1 LATTDRNK
9 IDRESIMDKKFIDLY
24 DEYTH
29 APLDRRDFISRLT
42 ALAGSTAAASALL
55 PLLENNYA
63 LAQVVPPADAR
74 LETSRIT
81 WSAASG
87 EVKGYLA
94 KPKGA
99 GKLPAVIV
107 IHENRGLNPH
117 IEDIVRRLALE
128 GFLVLGPDLLSPL
141 GGTPTDEDQ
150 ARTLI
155 GQLDNKQVVA
165 NLVRTVAYLQ
175 GHPGSI
181 GKVGAVGFCWGGG
194 MVNSLATASP
204 DLDAGVVFYGRT
216 PPLEDVPKIRAKL
229 LLNYAGLDDRI
240 NEGIPAFEAAL
251 KKANVDYTLHIYQGA
266 NHAFNN
272 DTNPARYDAVAAQ
285 LAWGRTVEFLKGNL
299 TS

>member
-1 LATTDRNK
+1 
-9 IDRESIMDKKFIDLY
+9 MDKKFIDLY

-63 LAQVVPPADAR
+63 LAQVVQPGDTR

-81 WSAASG
+81 WAGASG
-87 EVKGYLA
+87 ELKGYLA

-128 GFLVLGPDLLSPL
+128 GFLALGPDLLSPL
-141 GGTPTDEDQ
+141 GGTPSDEDQ

-155 GQLDNKQVVA
+155 GQLDSKQTVD
-165 NLVRTVAYLQ
+165 NLVRTVSFLEEHA
-175 GHPGSI
+175 GST
-181 GKVGAVGFCWGGG
+181 GKVGTVGFCWGGG
-194 MVNSLATASP
+194 MVGSLATASA

-216 PPLEDVPKIRAKL
+216 PPLDDVPKIRAKL

-251 KKANVDYTLHIYQGA
+251 KKANVAHTVHIYQGA

-272 DTNPARYDAVAAQ
+272 DTNPARYDAAAAQ
-285 LAWGRTVEFLKGNL
+285 LAWNRTTEFLKTTLAG
-299 TS
+299 

>member
-1 LATTDRNK
+1 
-9 IDRESIMDKKFIDLY
+9 MDKKFIDLY

-29 APLDRRDFISRLT
+29 APLDRRVFISRLT

-63 LAQVVPPADAR
+63 LAQIVPPTDAR

-87 EVKGYLA
+87 DLKGYLA

-117 IEDIVRRLALE
+117 IEDIVRRVALE
-128 GFLVLGPDLLSPL
+128 GFLALGVDMLSPL
-141 GGTPTDEDQ
+141 GGTPADEDQ

-155 GQLDNKQVVA
+155 GQLDAKQTVE
-165 NLVRTVAYLQ
+165 NLVRTIAYLES
-175 GHPGSI
+175 HAGST
-181 GKVGAVGFCWGGG
+181 GKVGTVGFCWGGG
-194 MVNSLATASP
+194 MVSSLATASP
-204 DLDAGVVFYGRT
+204 ALDAGVVFYGRT

-272 DTNPARYDAVAAQ
+272 DTNPARYDAAAAQ
-285 LAWGRTVEFLKGNL
+285 LAWGRTIEFLKGSL
-299 TS
+299 MV

>member
-1 LATTDRNK
+1 MMIYLVVRGDRQCPGPRPRK
-9 IDRESIMDKKFIDLY
+9 TGEGIMDKKFIDLY

-42 ALAGSTAAASALL
+42 VLAGSTAAASALL

-63 LAQVVPPADAR
+63 LAQVVSPTDAR

-81 WSAASG
+81 WGAASG
-87 EVKGYLA
+87 ELKGYLA

-99 GKLPAVIV
+99 GKLPTVIV

-128 GFLVLGPDLLSPL
+128 GFLALGPDLLSPL

-155 GQLDNKQVVA
+155 SQLDNKQVVA
-165 NLVRTVAYLQ
+165 NLVRTVSYLQ
-175 GHPGSI
+175 SHAEST

-194 MVNSLATASP
+194 MANSL
-204 DLDAGVVFYGRT
+204 
-216 PPLEDVPKIRAKL
+216 
-229 LLNYAGLDDRI
+229 
-240 NEGIPAFEAAL
+240 
-251 KKANVDYTLHIYQGA
+251 
-266 NHAFNN
+266 
-272 DTNPARYDAVAAQ
+272 
-285 LAWGRTVEFLKGNL
+285 
-299 TS
+299 

>member
-1 LATTDRNK
+1 MDR
-9 IDRESIMDKKFIDLY
+9 KFIDLY

-63 LAQVVPPADAR
+63 LAQIVPPTDAR

-81 WSAASG
+81 WGAASG
-87 EVKGYLA
+87 DLKGYLA

-117 IEDIVRRLALE
+117 IEDIVRRVALE
-128 GFLVLGPDLLSPL
+128 GFLALGVDLLSPL
-141 GGTPTDEDQ
+141 GGTPADEDQ

-155 GQLDNKQVVA
+155 GQLDSKQTVG
-165 NLVRTVAYLQ
+165 NLVRTIGYLES
-175 GHPGSI
+175 HAGST
-181 GKVGAVGFCWGGG
+181 GKVGTVGFCWGGG

-204 DLDAGVVFYGRT
+204 DLNAGVVFYGRT
-216 PPLEDVPKIRAKL
+216 PPLEDVPKIHAKL

-240 NEGIPAFEAAL
+240 NEGLPAFEAAL
-251 KKANVDYTLHIYQGA
+251 KKANVDYTLHIYQNA

-272 DTNPARYDAVAAQ
+272 DTNPARYDAAAAQ
-285 LAWGRTVEFLKGNL
+285 LAWGRTIDFLKGGL
-299 TS
+299 KG

>member
-1 LATTDRNK
+1 
-9 IDRESIMDKKFIDLY
+9 MDKKFIDLY

-81 WSAASG
+81 WAGASG
-87 EVKGYLA
+87 ELKGYLA

-128 GFLVLGPDLLSPL
+128 GFLALGPDLLSPL
-141 GGTPTDEDQ
+141 GGTPSDEDQ

-155 GQLDNKQVVA
+155 GQLDSKQTVD
-165 NLVRTVAYLQ
+165 NLVRTVSFLEEHA
-175 GHPGSI
+175 GST
-181 GKVGAVGFCWGGG
+181 GKVGTVGFCWGGG
-194 MVNSLATASP
+194 MVGSLATASP

-216 PPLEDVPKIRAKL
+216 PPLDDVPMIRAKL

-251 KKANVDYTLHIYQGA
+251 KKANVAHTVHIYQGA

-272 DTNPARYDAVAAQ
+272 DTNPARYDAAAAQ
-285 LAWGRTVEFLKGNL
+285 LAWGRTTEFLKTTLAG
-299 TS
+299 

>member
-1 LATTDRNK
+1 
-9 IDRESIMDKKFIDLY
+9 MDKKFIDLY

-42 ALAGSTAAASALL
+42 ALAGGTAAASALL

-63 LAQVVPPADAR
+63 LAQVVPPGDTR
-74 LETSRIT
+74 LDTSRIT
-81 WSAASG
+81 WAGASG
-87 EVKGYLA
+87 EIKGYMA

-128 GFLVLGPDLLSPL
+128 GFLALGPDLLSPL
-141 GGTPTDEDQ
+141 GGTPSDEDQ

-155 GQLDNKQVVA
+155 GQLDNKQTVG
-165 NLVRTVAYLQ
+165 NLVRTVSFLEEHA
-175 GHPGSI
+175 GST

-194 MVNSLATASP
+194 MVGSLATASP

-216 PPLEDVPKIRAKL
+216 PPLDDVPKIRAKL

-251 KKANVDYTLHIYQGA
+251 KKANVAHTVHIYQGA

-272 DTNPARYDAVAAQ
+272 DTNPARYDAAAAQ
-285 LAWGRTVEFLKGNL
+285 LAWNRTTKFLKTTLAG
-299 TS
+299 

>member
-1 LATTDRNK
+1 
-9 IDRESIMDKKFIDLY
+9 MDKKFIDLY

-63 LAQVVPPADAR
+63 LAQVVAPADAR
-74 LETSRIT
+74 LETSRVT
-81 WSAASG
+81 WAAASG
-87 EVKGYLA
+87 ELKGYLA

-128 GFLVLGPDLLSPL
+128 GFLALGPDLLSPA
-141 GGTPTDEDQ
+141 GGTPVDEDQ

-155 GQLDNKQVVA
+155 EQLDNKQTVD
-165 NLVRTVAYLQ
+165 NLVRTVGFLQ
-175 GHPGSI
+175 KHPGST

-204 DLDAGVVFYGRT
+204 DLDAAVVFYGRT
-216 PPLEDVPKIRAKL
+216 PPSEEVPKIRAKL

-240 NEGIPAFEAAL
+240 NAGLPAFETAL

-272 DTNPARYDAVAAQ
+272 DTNPARYDAAAAQ
-285 LAWGRTVEFLKGNL
+285 LAWTRTIEFLKAGL
-299 TS
+299 QA

>member
-1 LATTDRNK
+1 
-9 IDRESIMDKKFIDLY
+9 MDKKFIDLY

-63 LAQVVPPADAR
+63 LAQVVQPGDTR

-81 WSAASG
+81 WAGASG
-87 EVKGYLA
+87 EIKGYLA

-99 GKLPAVIV
+99 GKLPAVVV

-128 GFLVLGPDLLSPL
+128 GFLALGPDLLSPL
-141 GGTPTDEDQ
+141 GGTPSDEDQ

-155 GQLDNKQVVA
+155 GQLDSRQTVD
-165 NLVRTVAYLQ
+165 NLVRTVSFLEEHA
-175 GHPGSI
+175 GSI
-181 GKVGAVGFCWGGG
+181 GKVGTVGFCWGGG
-194 MVNSLATASP
+194 MVGSLATVSP

-216 PPLEDVPKIRAKL
+216 PPLDDVPKIRAKL

-240 NEGIPAFEAAL
+240 NEGIPAF
-251 KKANVDYTLHIYQGA
+251 
-266 NHAFNN
+266 
-272 DTNPARYDAVAAQ
+272 
-285 LAWGRTVEFLKGNL
+285 
-299 TS
+299 

>member
-1 LATTDRNK
+1 
-9 IDRESIMDKKFIDLY
+9 MDKKFIDLY

-29 APLDRRDFISRLT
+29 APLDRRVFISRLT

-63 LAQVVPPADAR
+63 LAQIVPPTDAR

-87 EVKGYLA
+87 DLKGYLA

-117 IEDIVRRLALE
+117 IEDLVRRVALDGFLAL
-128 GFLVLGPDLLSPL
+128 GVDMLSPL
-141 GGTPTDEDQ
+141 GGTPADEDQ

-155 GQLDNKQVVA
+155 GQLDSKQTVE
-165 NLVRTVAYLQ
+165 NLVRTIGFLESHA
-175 GHPGSI
+175 GST
-181 GKVGAVGFCWGGG
+181 GKVGTVGFCWGGG

-240 NEGIPAFEAAL
+240 NEGLPAFEAAL

-272 DTNPARYDAVAAQ
+272 DTNPARYDAAAAQ
-285 LAWGRTVEFLKGNL
+285 LAWGRTIEFLKASLAG
-299 TS
+299 

>member
-1 LATTDRNK
+1 
-9 IDRESIMDKKFIDLY
+9 MDKKFIDLY

-29 APLDRRDFISRLT
+29 APLDRRVFISRLT

-63 LAQVVPPADAR
+63 LAQIVPPTDAR

-81 WSAASG
+81 WGAASG
-87 EVKGYLA
+87 DLKGYLA

-117 IEDIVRRLALE
+117 IEDIVRRVALDGFLAL
-128 GFLVLGPDLLSPL
+128 GVDMLSPL
-141 GGTPTDEDQ
+141 GGTPADEDQ

-155 GQLDNKQVVA
+155 SQLDSKQTVES
-165 NLVRTVAYLQ
+165 LVRTIAYLES
-175 GHPGSI
+175 HAGST
-181 GKVGAVGFCWGGG
+181 GKVGTVGFCWGGG

-216 PPLEDVPKIRAKL
+216 PPLDDVPKIRAKL

-272 DTNPARYDAVAAQ
+272 DTNPARYDAAAAQ
-285 LAWGRTVEFLKGNL
+285 LAWGRTIEFLKGSL
-299 TS
+299 VG

>member
-1 LATTDRNK
+1 
-9 IDRESIMDKKFIDLY
+9 MYKKFIDLY

-29 APLDRRDFISRLT
+29 APLDRRVFISRLT

-63 LAQVVPPADAR
+63 LAQIVPPTDAR

-81 WSAASG
+81 WGAASG
-87 EVKGYLA
+87 DLKGYLA

-117 IEDIVRRLALE
+117 IEDIVRRVALE
-128 GFLVLGPDLLSPL
+128 GFLALGVDMLSPL
-141 GGTPTDEDQ
+141 GGTPADEDQ

-155 GQLDNKQVVA
+155 GQLDAKQTVE
-165 NLVRTVAYLQ
+165 NLVRTIAYLES
-175 GHPGSI
+175 HAGST
-181 GKVGAVGFCWGGG
+181 GKVGTVGFCWGGG

-272 DTNPARYDAVAAQ
+272 DTNPARYDAAAAQ
-285 LAWGRTVEFLKGNL
+285 LAWGRTIEFLKGNL
-299 TS
+299 QA